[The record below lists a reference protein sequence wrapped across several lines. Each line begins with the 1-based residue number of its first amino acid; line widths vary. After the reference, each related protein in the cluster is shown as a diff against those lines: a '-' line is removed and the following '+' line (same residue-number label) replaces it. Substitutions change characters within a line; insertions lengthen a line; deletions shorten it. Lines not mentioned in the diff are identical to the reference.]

1 LGFVGLAL
9 LLVSGLKAGTSLSFW
24 KRPRHAR
31 EFSRS
36 FLIGKQRSLL
46 ETATRLARDF
56 NKSARFL
63 AQRTPVEVTTAAV
76 S

>member
-1 LGFVGLAL
+1 MRFF
-9 LLVSGLKAGTSLSFW
+9 T
-24 KRPRHAR
+24 AR

-56 NKSARFL
+56 DKSARFL
-63 AQRTPVEVTTAAV
+63 AQRTPVEVTTAAG